1 MWRITKLFK
10 YNNMIE
16 RILFNIFIF
25 CFLIFIILSL
35 VCVAIN
41 LFGTDLGLII
51 FGLFACGF
59 VFLFYK
65 TLKRKYE

>member
-51 FGLFACGF
+51 FGLFVCVF

>member
-41 LFGTDLGLII
+41 LFGTVLGLII
-51 FGLFACGF
+51 FGLFVGGF

>member
-1 MWRITKLFK
+1 MGRITKLFK

-16 RILFNIFIF
+16 RILFNLFIF

-41 LFGTDLGLII
+41 LFGTVLGLII
-51 FGLFACGF
+51 FGLFVGVF

-65 TLKRKYE
+65 TLKRKYK

>member
-10 YNNMIE
+10 HNNMIE
-16 RILFNIFIF
+16 RILFNLFIF

-41 LFGTDLGLII
+41 LFGTVLGLII
-51 FGLFACGF
+51 FGLFVGVF

-65 TLKRKYE
+65 TLKRKYK

>member
-1 MWRITKLFK
+1 MGRITKLFK
-10 YNNMIE
+10 HNNMIE
-16 RILFNIFIF
+16 RILFNLFIF

-41 LFGTDLGLII
+41 LFGTVLGLII
-51 FGLFACGF
+51 FELFVGVF

-65 TLKRKYE
+65 TLKRKYK

>member
-1 MWRITKLFK
+1 MGRITKLFK
-10 YNNMIE
+10 HNNMIE
-16 RILFNIFIF
+16 RILFNLFIF

-41 LFGTDLGLII
+41 LFGAVLGLII
-51 FGLFACGF
+51 FGLFVGVF

-65 TLKRKYE
+65 TQKCKHE